1 MHLSS
6 SSFTRI
12 VFAFTLLLALSF
24 STIHAQVLTGTL
36 NGTVTDASDSVI
48 PGANVTIV
56 DLSSGKEYKDTTDAQ
71 GDFSITNLNNGM
83 FKVTVEHAGFSKTIM
98 EQVQV
103 FASQTS
109 KINVKLQVAKTGT
122 EIVVEANQTQVQTES
137 IELKNTIERKQFEN
151 IPLPTRNPLDLVKS
165 MAGILSPNASGNG
178 MTGGDAFVHGLRGN
192 TTNLTQDGI
201 NVQDNFVKTSAF
213 FALSAPIADTI
224 GEMSVSVGGIGADA
238 GFGASQVSM
247 ITVRGTNEFHGSA
260 FWFERTRFLN
270 ANSFFSNS
278 QGLPR
283 PFQLQNRLGATGG
296 GPVWIPK
303 IYKGKNRT
311 FVFGAYEA
319 YREPRSQPRTRTVF
333 TPSAE
338 QGLIT
343 YTPTTGGAP
352 VTVNLLNV
360 GTIGTTGIKPAINP
374 LTMGVY
380 TKIVPQTGYT
390 DSGCTNG
397 DGINVRC
404 IALNLGGVNNADR
417 YTVRVDHK
425 LTEKHALEFVWNQ
438 DDPITTP
445 DFLNG
450 IEPIF
455 PNTPFTSGGQ
465 GSRRQ
470 VFVWALQS
478 VINAS
483 QTNEFRVGY
492 QRAPVNF
499 LYGYNFADTGGYQV
513 SFATA
518 TSPILTSTNLPQGR
532 NTVSRQVIDN
542 YAWVKGSHQMRFGA
556 ELHQL
561 DATTYVYSRL
571 YPVVTL
577 GTNAVNSN
585 NLSATTLPGISAA
598 ELTIANGI
606 FNDAVGLLGSQ
617 AEGLNHTSPTSG
629 YVPGVP
635 QQYTP
640 ITHNFAAYWQ
650 DSWKIRR
657 NITLQYGVRWEY
669 DGPYDVRNGLVLLP
683 QNNVAGLFG
692 PTPVGGYFAP
702 GNTNGATD
710 SLLTLQGSTAAGS
723 PTTNPDRNNFGP
735 FIGLAWAPGHDNKT
749 SVRASFATHYALDGL
764 TFWTNA
770 TTANTGLFTTLT
782 NSTPTG
788 VLTSSPLSFPAAPS
802 GTFPVSEVSNYYN
815 LGQTAQELAYDPKI
829 ATPYV
834 LEWSLGIQ
842 REIGKK
848 FTTEVR
854 YVGNHAVKQYK
865 LFNIDELNLNSNGLM
880 NEFIHAQQNLAVDTA
895 NKITGFGYNG
905 LPGQTPTPILD
916 KIFAGLAATSGY
928 SNSTFI
934 TNLNQNN
941 VQTMF
946 SSIRNSPTYTKNV
959 LASFPVNFFV
969 ANPWASGA
977 FLVNNA
983 GWSYFDGLEVD
994 VKRRF
999 TSGFFM
1005 SANYTF
1011 SKVLT
1016 DSTFAESQNEQTNY
1030 QSILNTR
1037 LDKFRAAF
1045 DVRHNVSFNF
1055 LYPIPVGRGKQF
1067 GGNMPKILD
1076 YLAGGWSLNGFTKWS
1091 TGSPINISSQR
1102 ATVQSAGGTAGVT
1115 PVLNNMTAKQLQD
1128 NIGVYRTGNGVYWLN
1143 PDLNLFT
1150 IKGSSSTTNFCT
1162 AGQTTPCFAVP
1173 NPGQFGNLPIYGFS
1187 GPHFFDQDASL
1198 VKDTVIHERLKFQI
1212 RLEAFDVFNNV
1223 NFTGAQTGTDGTT
1236 FGQLT
1241 ATADTARGGGVTARI
1256 VQWAARITF

>member
-1 MHLSS
+1 MLLSGSS
-6 SSFTRI
+6 STRYTCA
-12 VFAFTLLLALSF
+12 FALVLLLSF
-24 STIHAQVLTGTL
+24 ATVQAQILTGSL

-48 PGANVTIV
+48 PGANVVVV
-56 DLSSGKEYKDTTDAQ
+56 DLASGKEYKDTTDSQ
-71 GDFSITNLNNGM
+71 GDFSFTNLSNGI
-83 FKVTVEHAGFSKTIM
+83 FKVTVEHSGFSKTII

-103 FASQTS
+103 FASQIS

-122 EIVVEANQTQVQTES
+122 EIVVEAQQTQVQTES
-137 IELKNTIERKQFEN
+137 VELKNTVERKQFEN

-165 MAGILSPNASGNG
+165 MAGIISPNSGNG
-178 MTGGDAFVHGLRGN
+178 TAGDAFVHGLRGN

-247 ITVRGTNEFHGSA
+247 ITQRGSNDFHGSA
-260 FWFERTRFLN
+260 FWFERTRYLN
-270 ANSFFSNS
+270 ANSFFNNLAGNS
-278 QGLPR
+278 R

-303 IYKGKNRT
+303 IYKGKNKT

-338 QGLIT
+338 QGNIT

-352 VTVNLLNV
+352 VTVNLLNI

-374 LTMGVY
+374 LTMGIY
-380 TKIVPQTGYT
+380 SKIVPQSGYT
-390 DSGCTNG
+390 DAGCSNG
-397 DGINVRC
+397 DGVNVRC
-404 IALNLGGVNNADR
+404 ITLNLAGVNNADR
-417 YTVRVDHK
+417 YTVRIDHR
-425 LTEKHALEFVWNQ
+425 LSEKHSLEFVWNQ
-438 DDPITTP
+438 DDPITSP

-478 VINAS
+478 VISAS
-483 QTNEFRVGY
+483 QTNELRIGY

-499 LYGYNFADTGGYQV
+499 LYGYDFKDTGGYQV
-513 SFATA
+513 GFATV
-518 TSPILTSTNLPQGR
+518 TSPILTSGNLPQGR
-532 NTVSRQVIDN
+532 NTVSRQAIDN
-542 YAWVKGSHQMRFGA
+542 YAWVKGSHQMRFGG
-556 ELHQL
+556 EWHQL
-561 DATTYVYSRL
+561 DATTYVFSRL
-571 YPVVTL
+571 FPTVTL
-577 GTNAVNSN
+577 GSNSAN
-585 NLSATTLPGISAA
+585 PNGLSATTLPGISAA
-598 ELTIANGI
+598 ELTIANAI
-606 FNDAVGLLGSQ
+606 FNDAVGLLSTQ
-617 AEGLNHTSPTSG
+617 SEGLNHTSPTSG

-640 ITHNFAAYWQ
+640 IMKNFAAYWQ

-657 NITLQYGVRWEY
+657 NLTVQYGVRWEY
-669 DGPYDVRNGLVLLP
+669 AGPYDVRNGLELLP

-692 PTPVGGYFAP
+692 PTPVGQYFAP

-710 SLLTLQGSTAAGS
+710 SLLTIQGNTATGS
-723 PTTNPDRNNFGP
+723 PTTNRDWNNFGP
-735 FIGLAWAPGHDNKT
+735 FIGLAWSPGRDSKT
-749 SVRASFATHYALDGL
+749 SIRASFATHYALDGL

-788 VLTSSPLSFPAAPS
+788 VLTSSPLVFPAAPS
-802 GTFPVSEVSNYYN
+802 GTFPVSQTANYYN
-815 LGQTAQELAYDPKI
+815 LGQTSQELAYDPKI

-834 LEWSLGIQ
+834 LEWSLGVQ

-848 FTTEVR
+848 FTMEAR

-865 LFNIDELNLNSNGLM
+865 LFNIDELNLNTNGLM
-880 NEFIHAQQNLAVDTA
+880 NEFLNAQKNLALNPGKTSFA
-895 NKITGFGYNG
+895 YNG
-905 LPGQTPTPILD
+905 LAGQAPTPILD
-916 KIFAGLAATSGY
+916 KIFAGIAASSGY
-928 SNSTFI
+928 GSSAFI

-946 SSIRNSPTYTKNV
+946 SNIRNSPTYTKNI

-969 ANPWASGA
+969 ANPWANGA

-983 GWSYFDGLEVD
+983 SWSYFDGLEFE

-999 TSGFFM
+999 TSGFFV
-1005 SANYTF
+1005 SGNYTL

-1030 QSILNTR
+1030 QSLANTR

-1045 DVRHNVSFNF
+1045 DVRHSFAMNF
-1055 LYPIPVGRGKQF
+1055 LFPIPVGRGKQF

-1076 YLAGGWSLNGFTKWS
+1076 YVAGGWSLNGFTKWS
-1091 TGSPINISSQR
+1091 TGSPISLSSNR
-1102 ATVQSAGGTAGVT
+1102 NTVQSGTAVT
-1115 PVLNNMTAKQLQD
+1115 PVLMNMTAKQLQD

-1143 PDLNLFT
+1143 PDLNMVT
-1150 IKGSSSTTNFCT
+1150 VKGSSSTVNYCT
-1162 AGQTTPCFAVP
+1162 PGQTTPCFAVP
-1173 NPGQFGNLPIYGFS
+1173 NPGQWGNLPINGFS

-1223 NFTGAQTGTDGTT
+1223 NFTGAQTGTDSTT

-1241 ATADTARGGGVTARI
+1241 STADTARGGGVTARI
-1256 VQWAARITF
+1256 VQWAARVTF